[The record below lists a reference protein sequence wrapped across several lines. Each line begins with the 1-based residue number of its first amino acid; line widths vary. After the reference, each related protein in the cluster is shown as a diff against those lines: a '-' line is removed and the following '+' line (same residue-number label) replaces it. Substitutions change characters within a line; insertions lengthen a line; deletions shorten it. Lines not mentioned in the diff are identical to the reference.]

1 MSEQRRGDG
10 RRQGQSAG
18 GGGRRGA
25 GKNGGQGKQ
34 GGQGKSGGQG
44 KQGAQKPGQK
54 PGQDRGRPAP
64 DRDDVVAQLAG
75 PLGKVLDRL
84 PETQRRVLEL
94 RMGLIDGHPQNLA
107 DTARAMGMTIHEAK
121 QVEQRAF
128 EHIREA
134 VPLDRLQ
141 KLLKG

>member
-1 MSEQRRGDG
+1 MSSTSNRRKGG
-10 RRQGQSAG
+10 RGSGAGAGRGGAQPAGKGGKG
-18 GGGRRGA
+18 GGGGKGRGQGA
-25 GKNGGQGKQ
+25 GKPQGKQ
-34 GGQGKSGGQG
+34 QGKTQG
-44 KQGAQKPGQK
+44 KP
-54 PGQDRGRPAP
+54 RPERL
-64 DRDDVVAQLAG
+64 DKDDAVAQLAG

-94 RMGLIDGHPQNLA
+94 RMGLVDGHPQKLNEVAEQL
-107 DTARAMGMTIHEAK
+107 GMTMHEAK